1 MIIFG
6 TRSKLIA
13 SDVTDTICHHCQ
25 SRDTAWL
32 YLYRHYFHIFWIPAF
47 PLWKSAFS
55 ECAHCKMARRVKEF
69 DDELLRAYKQIKET
83 AKTPWWMYFWLLL
96 VVVLILSVAAIGIIK
111 GS

>member
-1 MIIFG
+1 
-6 TRSKLIA
+6 
-13 SDVTDTICHHCQ
+13 
-25 SRDTAWL
+25 
-32 YLYRHYFHIFWIPAF
+32 
-47 PLWKSAFS
+47 
-55 ECAHCKMARRVKEF
+55 MARRVKEF